1 MSLAK
6 KIVWLPYD
14 MDTAN
19 GTDNTGALVFS
30 YNLEDIDTMLGEEA
44 FFSGNP
50 LWNNVRDA
58 FGDEIAEMYKTL
70 RSQGILSYANI
81 EKMFEDHQA
90 VWPEALVNEDSQ
102 FKYLDPLIQEDDGS
116 YLGMLQGL
124 KTEQRKWWLY
134 NRFKYM
140 DSKFVAG
147 DAASDS
153 IMIRPFAAANISVTP
168 YADIYATVKWDN
180 TITQQRTA
188 KGDTATLICPYS
200 TMHNNIVNIYSAS
213 QLASIGDLSPL
224 KLGYA
229 DFHLATRLQE
239 IKLGDAD
246 SEYENEELY
255 SLTFGANVLLK
266 KIDVRNCS
274 GLGDTSQ
281 EGHLQTA
288 VDVSNCPIL
297 EEVYFEGTK
306 IQGLTLPNGGMLKKL
321 HLPSTIT
328 NLTIL
333 NQSRITEFSIANNDY
348 SNINTLRIENCS
360 SAIPVNDILEDI
372 AASSRV
378 RLIGFTM
385 EVESTSDVEDFYDY
399 LDTMRGLD
407 ESGGNLDHAV
417 VQGTI
422 TCLGTITGAWYAEM
436 LARYP
441 YITIEY
447 EHISSSV
454 YFYNG
459 STLLDTVSVNDG
471 GDATYSGTT
480 PTKTQDAQ
488 YTYSF
493 AGWSKS
499 NNNVVD
505 ADALKHVEADRNVY
519 ACFTGTVRTY
529 TVTFVKASDDGGG
542 TLQTLS
548 NKAYGTQI
556 KASDYTGSTPTTSK
570 GSATDYPFLGWN
582 PSLPVTVTGATTI
595 TAVFGSPVVVEEITD
610 SWDAI
615 IANIDNGTYKT
626 KYKIGNYKPLDLGT
640 EGTINMQIAGIDADV
655 DVNGDAVP
663 LTFIGMELLASTY
676 NFSGT
681 NNTKWDTS
689 DLRTTLNSTFLNTIP
704 SNVKARIIP
713 VLKYE
718 GGYSGIHVDE
728 YSSYDSIWLPSG
740 REIGKANS
748 YETHGVD
755 YTVLF
760 NSDERR
766 VKELNGTAS
775 AWITRTRYYN
785 GFSSGTA
792 VRANGSVNTDY
803 RQWTEH
809 TTIGFCLGYEPE
821 TITDDWAT
829 ILAESSPS
837 TKYSIGDTK
846 YLDLGTEGKQL
857 MEIVA
862 FDTDDKADGSGKA
875 KITWV
880 SRMLLPTTVMFNN
893 SDKTYNGV
901 TGGCAG
907 GWFRSD
913 MRSYLKSEIFPMIP
927 SSVRSA
933 IVEVNKISSVPT
945 STAWEPDYE
954 TQAEDIWIPST
965 YEFEVYSSIVG
976 ETGYR
981 YSGARVSRSCYNKNI
996 RVHSRTAYMKT
1007 YSLDLYGTTIS
1018 DKYNNAY
1025 LMIGFCTD

>member
-1 MSLAK
+1 MSLTK

-180 TITQQRTA
+180 TITQQRTG

-333 NQSRITEFSIANNDY
+333 NQSRITEFSVENNDY

-422 TCLGTITGAWYAEM
+422 TGLGTITGAWYAEM
-436 LARYP
+436 PARYP

-556 KASDYTGSTPTTSK
+556 KASNYTGSTPTTSK
-570 GSATDYPFLGWN
+570 GSTTDYPFLGWN
-582 PSLPVTVTGATTI
+582 PSLPYTITGNQTF
-595 TAVFGSPVVVEEITD
+595 TAVFGNPVVVEEITD
-610 SWDAI
+610 SWDTI

-626 KYKIGNYKPLDLGT
+626 KYKIGNYKPLDFGT
-640 EGTINMQIAGIDADV
+640 AGTINMQIVAMDADV
-655 DVNGDAVP
+655 LSDGSGYAP
-663 LTFIGMELLASTY
+663 ISFIAKELLNTSQNMGPSGHNDSDWSNSELRSYLKTTVYPLIPEGVRKRIQNVDKTFLYHSKFASTDETR
-676 NFSGT
+676 SV
-681 NNTKWDTS
+681 S
-689 DLRTTLNSTFLNTIP
+689 DNIWIP
-704 SNVKARIIP
+704 SSREFCCYTSSPRDEASGVKYSLMYKENNDRVKTKNNVASEYWLRSSRTATNS
-713 VLKYE
+713 
-718 GGYSGIHVDE
+718 GGSYSTVNT
-728 YSSYDSIWLPSG
+728 SG
-740 REIGKANS
+740 QLYFS
-748 YETHGVD
+748 
-755 YTVLF
+755 
-760 NSDERR
+760 SDE
-766 VKELNGTAS
+766 ELNG
-775 AWITRTRYYN
+775 
-785 GFSSGTA
+785 
-792 VRANGSVNTDY
+792 VC
-803 RQWTEH
+803 
-809 TTIGFCLGYEPE
+809 IGFCLGY
-821 TITDDWAT
+821 
-829 ILAESSPS
+829 
-837 TKYSIGDTK
+837 
-846 YLDLGTEGKQL
+846 
-857 MEIVA
+857 
-862 FDTDDKADGSGKA
+862 
-875 KITWV
+875 
-880 SRMLLPTTVMFNN
+880 
-893 SDKTYNGV
+893 
-901 TGGCAG
+901 
-907 GWFRSD
+907 
-913 MRSYLKSEIFPMIP
+913 
-927 SSVRSA
+927 
-933 IVEVNKISSVPT
+933 
-945 STAWEPDYE
+945 
-954 TQAEDIWIPST
+954 
-965 YEFEVYSSIVG
+965 
-976 ETGYR
+976 
-981 YSGARVSRSCYNKNI
+981 
-996 RVHSRTAYMKT
+996 
-1007 YSLDLYGTTIS
+1007 
-1018 DKYNNAY
+1018 
-1025 LMIGFCTD
+1025 